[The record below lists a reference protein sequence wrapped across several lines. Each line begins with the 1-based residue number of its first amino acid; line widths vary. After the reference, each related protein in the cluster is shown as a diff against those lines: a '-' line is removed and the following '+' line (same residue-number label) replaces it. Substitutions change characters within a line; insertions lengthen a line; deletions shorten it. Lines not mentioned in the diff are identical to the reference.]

1 MDLPRNAPTM
11 EDELDY
17 LLSQVSDS
25 DLHEL
30 LDDDSA
36 QLHHQALSAGAPVAA
51 ASIQPHP
58 LQLSSNNGEGRF
70 ATFKTDADV
79 EAAQAS
85 ATPLNTT
92 KSTNWAVKIWR
103 EWTTHRRKHC
113 YAVNCPPHILLCT
126 RHQLNQ
132 WLSKFVLEVRRQDG
146 EPYPPQTL
154 YQICCGL
161 QRYVRELHPDFNFMK
176 DPQLAGFQR
185 TLDGEM
191 KRLRSVGLGAKRRQ
205 AEPIQVS
212 EENVLWEKGLL
223 GCTTPQVLV
232 DTMVFL
238 CGLYFALRSG
248 QEHRS
253 LTLDQLELFEP
264 DDGPAYLLY
273 TENAS
278 KNNTGG
284 LAQCKVQPK
293 HVVHHSIV
301 QLFKNTANID
311 HQAKKNSAF
320 YLTPLKKPKGDIW
333 LEPPPLA
340 ITHCQKQCM

>member
-1 MDLPRNAPTM
+1 MAK
-11 EDELDY
+11 
-17 LLSQVSDS
+17 QV
-25 DLHEL
+25 
-30 LDDDSA
+30 A
-36 QLHHQALSAGAPVAA
+36 
-51 ASIQPHP
+51 
-58 LQLSSNNGEGRF
+58 
-70 ATFKTDADV
+70 
-79 EAAQAS
+79 
-85 ATPLNTT
+85 
-92 KSTNWAVKIWR
+92 
-103 EWTTHRRKHC
+103 
-113 YAVNCPPHILLCT
+113 
-126 RHQLNQ
+126 
-132 WLSKFVLEVRRQDG
+132 LEVRRQDG

-176 DPQLAGFQR
+176 DLHLAGFQR

-232 DTMVFL
+232 NTMVFL

-253 LTLDQLELFEP
+253 LTFDQLELFEP

-284 LAQCKVQPK
+284 LAQRKVQPK
-293 HVVHHSIV
+293 QVVHHSNTSNPERCFV
-301 QLFKNTANID
+301 QLFKKYCQ
-311 HQAKKNSAF
+311 HCPSVKKTSAF

-333 LEPPPLA
+333 FGTTPIGHNTLS
-340 ITHCQKQCM
+340 KQ

>member
-1 MDLPRNAPTM
+1 M
-11 EDELDY
+11 
-17 LLSQVSDS
+17 
-25 DLHEL
+25 
-30 LDDDSA
+30 DDDSA

-58 LQLSSNNGEGRF
+58 LQLSNNNCEGIF
-70 ATFKTDADV
+70 ATFKTDADI

-85 ATPLNTT
+85 ATPLNTA

-113 YAVNCPPHILLCT
+113 YAVNCPPHILLST
-126 RHQLNQ
+126 RHQLNR

-191 KRLRSVGLGAKRRQ
+191 NRLRSVGLGANRRQ
-205 AEPIQVS
+205 AEPIQVF

-223 GCTTPQVLV
+223 GCTTP
-232 DTMVFL
+232 
-238 CGLYFALRSG
+238 
-248 QEHRS
+248 
-253 LTLDQLELFEP
+253 
-264 DDGPAYLLY
+264 
-273 TENAS
+273 
-278 KNNTGG
+278 
-284 LAQCKVQPK
+284 
-293 HVVHHSIV
+293 
-301 QLFKNTANID
+301 
-311 HQAKKNSAF
+311 
-320 YLTPLKKPKGDIW
+320 
-333 LEPPPLA
+333 
-340 ITHCQKQCM
+340 